1 VNGDYPNNCIKG
13 IKSADF
19 VVGEKVGTHLFYFFD
34 SPARQDG
41 WMEQSINWEDD
52 CGVMDFT
59 LQQRKTDQTLQ
70 FKAGIA
76 IIPRNEID
84 KIMLLPGS
92 VDLLSYERQ
101 VLPDNPYHGNIL
113 LKEGTPNHVM
123 VQIAGSLALAV
134 SETRRNKF
142 AL

>member
-1 VNGDYPNNCIKG
+1 MNGDYPNNCIKG
-13 IKSADF
+13 IKSATF
-19 VVGEKVGTHLFYFFD
+19 VVGEKVGTHLFYFD
-34 SPARQDG
+34 SQARQDG

-52 CGVMDFT
+52 CGVIDFT

-84 KIMLLPGS
+84 RIMLLPGS

-101 VLPDNPYHGNIL
+101 ALPDNPYHGNIL

>member
-1 VNGDYPNNCIKG
+1 VDGDYPNNCIKG
-13 IKSADF
+13 IKNASF
-19 VVGEKVGTHLFYFFD
+19 VVGEKVGTHLFYFD
-34 SPARQDG
+34 GQARQDG
-41 WMEQSINWEDD
+41 WIEQSINWEDD
-52 CGVMDFT
+52 SGAIDFT
-59 LQQRKTDQTLQ
+59 LQQKKTDQTLR

-92 VDLLSYERQ
+92 VDLLNYERQ
-101 VLPDNPYHGNIL
+101 ALPDNPYHGNIL
-113 LKEGTPNHVM
+113 LKEGTPSHVM

-134 SETRRNKF
+134 SETKPNNF